1 MKDETSIREGLKYSK
16 DHEWVK
22 VEGQNARIGITD
34 HAQHELTEVVFVELP
49 KLGRIKKGD
58 VLGQVESVKT
68 VGSVYAPLSGEV
80 IEVNSDLEINTQLVN
95 ESPYDQGW
103 FAVIKMDDASETDSL
118 MDASSYKKYL
128 GP

>member
-1 MKDETSIREGLKYSK
+1 MGQGRRPERE
-16 DHEWVK
+16 D
-22 VEGQNARIGITD
+22 RITD
-34 HAQHELTEVVFVELP
+34 DAQHELTEVVFVELP